1 MLTNLLVYH
10 LFKNT
15 MTSFFRKLWRL
26 VVLTQMVDIASQKSE
41 VLRNKPIFRIGMVE
55 SISKFSFLI
64 SNEKFPFES
73 NVAVIA
79 VDGNSSDVPL
89 QLIQSSLQRTNEEL
103 ERKALAVQ
111 LAATIIDVKALNSFE
126 IAQSRAFR
134 ASVCSSN
141 L

>member
-1 MLTNLLVYH
+1 
-10 LFKNT
+10 
-15 MTSFFRKLWRL
+15 
-26 VVLTQMVDIASQKSE
+26 
-41 VLRNKPIFRIGMVE
+41 MVE